1 MNEWMDKWMDEWMD
15 KWTDGCI
22 NIREYIYVCVWE
34 VSIHPSLSISNQG
47 TMEEKIYDRQITKQS
62 LSMRVI
68 DEKQIGRHYS
78 FSQLQELFTYTP
90 PAPPD
95 TPPTEP
101 YEQPESDIL
110 FCKILEKLRPQHIV
124 GFHVHESLLEHV
136 FDEELSEEER
146 KAAWESYNMQKEMD
160 SRAYNIGI
168 QTQNS
173 FPVAGGGVTPIMQP
187 VMLPAQNQMQATIAN
202 HVIQLVQTGVE
213 VAGTVKNLLS
223 LRNSLATVVRNPA
236 QVSARQRYITTY
248 SVLNRKI
255 QDLYTITPQIREVLS
270 TTTVRSSLSPNEQRH
285 LDVLRT
291 KFLQELR
298 EVDSKTKVS
307 VPHPAELTE
316 PQFQQP
322 SYIVM

>member
-1 MNEWMDKWMDEWMD
+1 M
-15 KWTDGCI
+15 
-22 NIREYIYVCVWE
+22 YVWE
-34 VSIHPSLSISNQG
+34 VAIHPSLSIYLSQNQG

-68 DEKQIGRHYS
+68 DEKQIGRHYT
-78 FSQLQELFTYTP
+78 FSQLQELFLYNP
-90 PAPPD
+90 PPPPPD

-124 GFHVHESLLEHV
+124 GFHIHESLLEHV

-173 FPVAGGGVTPIMQP
+173 FPVAGVGMTPLMQPIMQP
-187 VMLPAQNQMQATIAN
+187 VMQPAQNQIQATIGSR
-202 HVIQLVQTGVE
+202 VIQLIQTGVE
-213 VAGTVKNLLS
+213 VADTVKNLLS

-270 TTTVRSSLSPNEQRH
+270 TNTVRSSLSPNEQRH
-285 LDVLRT
+285 LDALRT

-307 VPHPAELTE
+307 VPHPAELAE